1 MIKVFIERRIAE
13 GLEPNYENAIR
24 NTLKAVLD
32 APGYLSSESLTDL
45 RNKNHRIIITNWT
58 SVQAW
63 DKWYHSD
70 ARKGAIAEIAAIL
83 EGDEKITVTEA
94 KG

>member
-13 GLEPNYENAIR
+13 GLEANYDHAIR
-24 NTLKAVLD
+24 RTLKAVLD

-45 RNKNHRIIITNWT
+45 HNQNHRIIVTNWS

-63 DKWYHSD
+63 DNWYHSPD
-70 ARKGAIAEIAAIL
+70 RKEATAEISAIL
-83 EGDEKITVTEA
+83 DGDEKITVTEA
-94 KG
+94 N

>member
-24 NTLKAVLD
+24 NTLKAVVD
-32 APGYLSSESLTDL
+32 APGYLSGESLTDL

-63 DKWYHSD
+63 DNWYASQ
-70 ARKGAIAEIAAIL
+70 ARKDAIAEISVIL
-83 EGDEKITVTEA
+83 EGDEKITVTQSL
-94 KG
+94 

>member
-45 RNKNHRIIITNWT
+45 RNKNHRIIITNWKTVQDWDNWYT
-58 SVQAW
+58 SQ
-63 DKWYHSD
+63 
-70 ARKGAIAEIAAIL
+70 ARKDATAEISIIL
-83 EGDEKITVTEA
+83 QGEEKITVTEA
-94 KG
+94 K